1 MNVYDLTIPVFTG
14 MLRNLSK
21 LLERAEE
28 QAAARK
34 YAPEALLDARLYP
47 DMFPLTRQ
55 VQLATDFAKGTAAR
69 LAGLEVPRWEDTE
82 RGFGE
87 LQARIRKALDYL
99 ATLAPEAFAA
109 AEERAIE
116 LKTPAGTFNFRG
128 DEFLL
133 TWGLPNFYFHVTTA
147 YNILRHNGIEIGK
160 LDFLGKA

>member
-28 QAAARK
+28 QAASRK
-34 YAPEALLDARLYP
+34 FAPEALLDARLYP

-69 LAGLEVPRWEDTE
+69 LAAQDVPKWDDTE
-82 RGFGE
+82 RGFAE
-87 LQARIRKALDYL
+87 LQARISKALDYL
-99 ATLAPEAFAA
+99 ATIAPAAFDD
-109 AEERAIE
+109 AESRAIE
-116 LKTPAGTFNFRG
+116 LKTPAGTFHFRG